1 VVDEMNEENKDKTVA
16 QKEEGKNY
24 FLAILITLLTG
35 LSVGFI
41 VGILFAPKPGKEIR
55 KDIKDKS
62 EEFVKRSKEGVTDT
76 IDKTKEFVEK
86 SRSKFKE
93 VKGKGKEILEKSK
106 EKVEAL
112 KEVIIPKK
120 EEKKENKE
128 NV

>member
-1 VVDEMNEENKDKTVA
+1 MNEENKDKTVA

-76 IDKTKEFVEK
+76 IDKTKEFVK
-86 SRSKFKE
+86 
-93 VKGKGKEILEKSK
+93 KSK
-106 EKVEAL
+106 EKVETL

>member
-1 VVDEMNEENKDKTVA
+1 MNEENKNKVIT
-16 QKEEGKNY
+16 QKEEGKSY
-24 FLAILITLLTG
+24 FLAILITLLSG
-35 LSVGFI
+35 LFVGFI
-41 VGILFAPKPGKEIR
+41 VGILFSPKPGKEIR

-62 EEFVKRSKEGVTDT
+62 EIFVKKSKEGVTDT

-86 SRSKFKE
+86 SRSKFEE
-93 VKGKGKEILEKSK
+93 VKGKGKDIIEKSK

-128 NV
+128 NTEA

>member
-1 VVDEMNEENKDKTVA
+1 MNEENKEKTVV
-16 QKEEGKNY
+16 QKEEKSY
-24 FLAILITLLTG
+24 FLAILITLLAG
-35 LSVGFI
+35 LSVGF
-41 VGILFAPKPGKEIR
+41 VLGILFSPKPGKEIR

-62 EEFVKRSKEGVTDT
+62 EEFVKKSKEGVTGT

-86 SRSKFKE
+86 SRSKFEE
-93 VKGKGKEILEKSK
+93 VKGKGKEIIEKSK

-128 NV
+128 NTEA